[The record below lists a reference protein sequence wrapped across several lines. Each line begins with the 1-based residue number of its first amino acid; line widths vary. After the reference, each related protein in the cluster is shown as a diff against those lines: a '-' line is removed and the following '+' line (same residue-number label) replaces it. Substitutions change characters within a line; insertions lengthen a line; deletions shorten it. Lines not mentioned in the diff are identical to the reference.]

1 MKPCQNIIAIVEN
14 LRIHNIKEIS
24 SHIHAGKFVEEKEDH
39 IVLIYVRS
47 SAIKES
53 VNLVSIKEP

>member
-24 SHIHAGKFVEEKEDH
+24 SHILADKFVVEKEDH
-39 IVLIYVRS
+39 IALIYVHS
-47 SAIKES
+47 FVTKES